1 MKLPRCAV
9 SVRPH
14 SGHGRRKATSCL
26 HVWAGRSGTLF
37 PPSRSYFPHIPMR
50 QHPTDS
56 DLQPFVSTTARYGFA
71 ALPLGCFPR
80 LSSLFPL
87 SGSAAFLI
95 ATSEKKVWSVWGA
108 SIGFT
113 SRKTTAEKPTVP
125 HTTVKDMD
133 NPQTPKSGKQK
144 NKGGRPRSDEREKRK
159 YSVKVYFNQGS
170 YTKLLRRSKNRQCS
184 LSSLVYELAVN
195 GYVREAM
202 SKEEAA
208 NLRSLSGMANNLNQL
223 AHEAH
228 VHHFSLVEKRVLELA
243 RKIDDVL
250 IRLGNS

>member
-1 MKLPRCAV
+1 MYQPRLGTA
-9 SVRPH
+9 SQPYL
-14 SGHGRRKATSCL
+14 SG
-26 HVWAGRSGTLF
+26 V
-37 PPSRSYFPHIPMR
+37 
-50 QHPTDS
+50 HP
-56 DLQPFVSTTARYGFA
+56 Y
-71 ALPLGCFPR
+71 
-80 LSSLFPL
+80 LSSLISL
-87 SGSAAFLI
+87 SGSAAILI
-95 ATSEKKVWSVWGA
+95 ATFEKKVWSVWGA

-133 NPQTPKSGKQK
+133 NPQTPKSQKLK

-159 YSVKVYFNQGS
+159 YSVKVYFDQGN

-202 SKEEAA
+202 SKEDAA

-243 RKIDDVL
+243 GKIDDVL